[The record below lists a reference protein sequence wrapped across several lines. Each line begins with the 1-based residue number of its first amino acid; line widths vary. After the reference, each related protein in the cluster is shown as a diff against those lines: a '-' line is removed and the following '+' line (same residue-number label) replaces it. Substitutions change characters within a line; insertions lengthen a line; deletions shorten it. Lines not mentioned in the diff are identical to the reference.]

1 MRVLIALLAVLV
13 QVFPIVATPA
23 QAGMVEASHRP
34 VPRAV
39 KGMIVKTATAPS
51 GYLSWI
57 RDFRGRAR
65 AQGISDRTFQAAFQG
80 VQYRADVIEKDR
92 NQSEFTKQI
101 WEYLDRAVSDKRVAN
116 GRDAVRQNARILQAV
131 EKTYGVEAEVVAAI
145 WGLES
150 SYGDYRGDIPMVDA
164 LSTLAYDGRRGRFFE
179 QQLVAVLKII
189 QAGDVAPRNMTG
201 SWAGAMGHTQFIP
214 TSYLAYAVDFTG
226 DGKRDIW
233 SDNPTDALAST
244 AAYLKRFGW
253 TYGQPWG
260 MEVALPR
267 GFDYSQAGSRN
278 KKSVAHWTSMGVRLA
293 NGQPIPNHGAS
304 SILLPAGARGAAF
317 VIFKNFHVIAR
328 YNAADAYVIGVGHL
342 SDRIRGGAELRAG
355 WPRGDR
361 GLVFAERREMQQ
373 RLTAAGY
380 NTQGADGIVGPNTLR
395 AVRRFQAAQ
404 GMVPDGY
411 VSYEILRRLR

>member
-13 QVFPIVATPA
+13 QVFPIVTPPA
-23 QAGMVEASHRP
+23 QAGMVDASHRP

-57 RDFRGRAR
+57 RDFHGRAR